1 MAKTLKIAKKT
12 SGRDCKYNTRAQFIK
27 EVEGKKPKILGD
39 LHVAIMISNAAIY
52 VQLSW
57 YKILVITSGPN
68 TQISTKKKTRF
79 DKSEKGKAWIAKGQ
93 NQIAINFKL
102 DGTKWEFSDKSFEAF
117 TQTSKN
123 KK

>member
-1 MAKTLKIAKKT
+1 LAKTLKIAKKT
-12 SGRDCKYNTRAQFIK
+12 SGRDFKYNTRAQFIK
-27 EVEGKKPKILGD
+27 EVEGKKPKTLGD

-102 DGTKWEFSDKSFEAF
+102 DWDKVGI
-117 TQTSKN
+117 QR
-123 KK
+123 